1 MRFFRAARQPRAYY
15 SDDSIV
21 NLELNGFVARPD
33 KSLSTTKR
41 NSLSRVFSFKPKLFN
56 DDLLGLGVDLR
67 YQLSM

>member
-41 NSLSRVFSFKPKLFN
+41 NSLSRVFFF
-56 DDLLGLGVDLR
+56 
-67 YQLSM
+67 QTQTFQ